1 MSPSGPAGDSWCV
14 RDDQGEQDKTD
25 VNRVDLQS
33 CERGAVELGG
43 FVTRW
48 LKQRDV
54 GDEVRLDVIDNLYF
68 EPPDA
73 AQKQIGFWVPLCSQ
87 QRSPL
92 FVPIAANSQVM
103 SRVSPTLIDMM
114 IAVAAGAAGAF
125 VLFLTNLVSIILAAS
140 LVFVLTGFALVAKL
154 QENQE
159 KVKTVIITVVLS
171 AMIIMI
177 PLAFTSEGILTSAS
191 RQSTAQIVTEAW
203 LAEEDSLRLNRV
215 QVEGDVVNV
224 VITGE
229 GGIPSIAE
237 LDESLSSAFGAPAT
251 AVVEFFPTERLTAV
265 NQP

>member
-1 MSPSGPAGDSWCV
+1 M
-14 RDDQGEQDKTD
+14 
-25 VNRVDLQS
+25 DLQS

-54 GDEVRLDVIDNLYF
+54 GDEMRLDVIDNLYF

-73 AQKQIGFWVPLCSQ
+73 AQKQIGFRVPLCSQ

-92 FVPIAANSQVM
+92 FVPIAANSQVI
-103 SRVSPTLIDMM
+103 SRVSPTL
-114 IAVAAGAAGAF
+114 
-125 VLFLTNLVSIILAAS
+125 
-140 LVFVLTGFALVAKL
+140 
-154 QENQE
+154 
-159 KVKTVIITVVLS
+159 
-171 AMIIMI
+171 IIMI

-203 LAEEDSLRLNRV
+203 SAEEDSLRLNRV

-229 GGIPSIAE
+229 GDIPSIAE
-237 LDESLSSAFGAPAT
+237 LDESLSSVFGAPAT
-251 AVVEFFPTERLTAV
+251 AAVEFFPTERLTAV